1 MDFVPPMLVLITF
14 ALVFGS
20 IVRTWIVHRSLR
32 ENARAHV
39 DLQSKLIER
48 FGSADEMLRY
58 LESEPGRRLLEG
70 ATTGP
75 DRPRS
80 RVLDAL
86 HLGILLLAGGFG
98 LIGAAQGV
106 DVENMAQVMGVL
118 GKIAVFLGFGFLGS
132 AFLTSQL
139 AGRWGLIKSR
149 DTEADIES

>member
-139 AGRWGLIKSR
+139 AGRWGLITNR
-149 DTEADIES
+149 DTETDTES